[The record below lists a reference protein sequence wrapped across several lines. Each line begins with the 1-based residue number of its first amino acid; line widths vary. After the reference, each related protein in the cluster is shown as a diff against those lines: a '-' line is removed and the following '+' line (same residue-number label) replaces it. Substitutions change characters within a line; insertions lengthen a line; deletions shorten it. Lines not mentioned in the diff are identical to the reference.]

1 MKQICV
7 FAGSRLGS
15 RPEYEQA
22 ACELGRELVAR
33 GLGLVYGGASVG
45 MMGAIANT
53 VLEEGG
59 EVIGVLPKGLFE
71 SEKPHHGLT
80 HLYEVKNMHE
90 RKALMAELSDGFIA
104 LPGGF
109 GTFDEL
115 FEIITWAQIKLHNK
129 PIGLFNCAGYF
140 DPLLAL
146 VKHMAKEG
154 FISPAHLALLH
165 YQSDVS
171 ALLDE
176 IQPLLNNARQ
186 QDEPLRLDI
195 KP

>member
-33 GLGLVYGGASVG
+33 GFGLVYGGASVG

-90 RKALMAELSDGFIA
+90 RKALMADLSDGFIA

-115 FEIITWAQIKLHNK
+115 FEIITWAQIKLHSK
-129 PIGLFNCAGYF
+129 PIGLLNSAGYF
-140 DPLLAL
+140 DPLLTL
-146 VKHMAKEG
+146 VRHMAKEG

-165 YQSDVS
+165 YQSEAS
-171 ALLDE
+171 TLLKE
-176 IQPLLNNARQ
+176 IQPLLNHVRQ
-186 QDEPLRLDI
+186 KEGSIRQDL